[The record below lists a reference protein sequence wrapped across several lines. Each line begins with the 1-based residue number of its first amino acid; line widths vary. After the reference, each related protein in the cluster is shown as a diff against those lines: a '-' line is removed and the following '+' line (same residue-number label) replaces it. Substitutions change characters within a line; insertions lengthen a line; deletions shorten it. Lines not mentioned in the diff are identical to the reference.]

1 METLPRLAKRS
12 PAGCQDPA
20 GLSEK
25 SRKGFRHDHLSR
37 ILRDWSTEILPR
49 PLLPFIL
56 SPLPVRTPAR
66 FLLPARSYRR
76 GKSG

>member
-1 METLPRLAKRS
+1 MEILSRSAKSS

-25 SRKGFRHDHLSR
+25 SRKGSRHDHLSR
-37 ILRDWSTEILPR
+37 ILRDWSTAILAR
-49 PLLPFIL
+49 PLPPFIL

-66 FLLPARSYRR
+66 FLLPARSTRR
-76 GKSG
+76 GKGG